1 VVERVLRSQACG
13 LGRLRHRAG
22 TFSLRAMLPHR
33 LSNQFFFQVIV
44 IDGRWWNIK
53 RAVRSRNSEMPRKQ
67 FFPDAVIKSLPAI
80 RLYLASTSM
89 LTIGI
94 AAQSI
99 GFVVLARW
107 LGSDQFGHLSMIT
120 AATNLGGAWC
130 GLGTGEAM
138 RRRAGR
144 EPALYPQLLGHS
156 LILLLVSGAVLTLV
170 MSVAIASFITIAA
183 NPVESYA
190 VIALLVSS
198 NIVLFAWIGL
208 TEQILLAHSQF
219 TRANLLNSG
228 FGIARAVTALVACLG
243 FDIDNLAAWAL
254 WNFASFSVGS
264 LTCACLLFRYG
275 APHWRLLWDEIP
287 LGVTLS
293 ISGSIAALRQNVD
306 LLALSAMAPP
316 HLVGAYGVA
325 RRVLGVA
332 VVTGASL
339 DRQIYAKLAIAGKS
353 GPAAT
358 LCLARRYVIYA
369 IGLTSLTSTTI
380 FVLAP
385 LLPLLFGKDFGDMVW
400 IVRVL
405 CWTLILTAVQFVAFD
420 AINAADQH
428 RVRLIVGTVIGLAGA
443 ALIVGLSLAFGTTG
457 TFVAVYAAEIATA
470 AALWTTLKLLSD
482 RQQRRQSISSV
493 GAAE

>member
-1 VVERVLRSQACG
+1 MRRPPITDTISFFLTIVAERR
-13 LGRLRHRAG
+13 R
-22 TFSLRAMLPHR
+22 
-33 LSNQFFFQVIV
+33 
-44 IDGRWWNIK
+44 WNITC
-53 RAVRSRNSEMPRKQ
+53 AVRSKNSEMSRKQ
-67 FFPDAVIKSLPAI
+67 YFVDVVIKSLPAI
-80 RLYLASTSM
+80 RLYITSTSL

-120 AATNLGGAWC
+120 AATNLAGAWC

-144 EPALYPQLLGHS
+144 EPALYPRLLGHS
-156 LILLLVSGAVLTLV
+156 LILMLVSGAVLTAV
-170 MSVAIASFITIAA
+170 MSVAIASSITIVTDPSE
-183 NPVESYA
+183 NYA
-190 VIALLVSS
+190 IIALLVSS
-198 NIVLFAWIGL
+198 NIVLFAWISL

-228 FGIARAVTALVACLG
+228 FGIARALTALVACLG
-243 FDIDNLAAWAL
+243 FDIHSLSAWAL
-254 WNFASFSVGS
+254 WNFATFAAGS
-264 LTCACLLFRYG
+264 LACACLLFRYG
-275 APHWRLLWDEIP
+275 APQWRLLWDEIP

-306 LLALSAMAPP
+306 VLALSAMAPP

-325 RRVLGVA
+325 RRVLGMA
-332 VVTGASL
+332 VVTGASF
-339 DRQIYAKLAIAGKS
+339 DRLIYNKLAIAGKS

-369 IGLTSLTSTTI
+369 IGLTGLTSATI

-385 LLPLLFGKDFGDMVW
+385 LLPLLFGTDFVDMVW
-400 IVRVL
+400 IVKAL

-428 RVRLIVGTVIGLAGA
+428 RIRLVVGTVIGLAGA
-443 ALIVGLSLAFGTTG
+443 ALIIGFSLAFGTTG
-457 TFVAVYAAEIATA
+457 TFVAVYVTEISTA
-470 AALWTTLKLLSD
+470 AALWMTLKLLSD
-482 RQQRRQSISSV
+482 RQQRRSSISGV
-493 GAAE
+493 GAKPAE

>member
-1 VVERVLRSQACG
+1 
-13 LGRLRHRAG
+13 
-22 TFSLRAMLPHR
+22 
-33 LSNQFFFQVIV
+33 
-44 IDGRWWNIK
+44 
-53 RAVRSRNSEMPRKQ
+53 MPRKQ
-67 FFPDAVIKSLPAI
+67 FFLDGVVKSLPAI
-80 RLYLASTSM
+80 RLYIASTSM
-89 LTIGI
+89 LTVGI

-183 NPVESYA
+183 NPVENYA
-190 VIALLVSS
+190 VIALLVSN

-243 FDIDNLAAWAL
+243 FDIDNLTAWAL

-264 LTCACLLFRYG
+264 LACVCLLFRYG
-275 APHWRLLWDEIP
+275 GPRWCLLWDEIP
-287 LGVTLS
+287 RGVTLS

-339 DRQIYAKLAIAGKS
+339 DRLIYAKLAIAGKS

-358 LCLARRYVIYA
+358 LYLARRYVIYA
-369 IGLTSLTSTTI
+369 IGLTSLTSITI

-400 IVRVL
+400 IVKVL
-405 CWTLILTAVQFVAFD
+405 CWTLMLTAVQFVAFD

-457 TFVAVYAAEIATA
+457 TFVGVYAAEISTA

>member
-1 VVERVLRSQACG
+1 M
-13 LGRLRHRAG
+13 
-22 TFSLRAMLPHR
+22 F
-33 LSNQFFFQVIV
+33 
-44 IDGRWWNIK
+44 
-53 RAVRSRNSEMPRKQ
+53 RKQ
-67 FFPDAVIKSLPAI
+67 FLFDALIRSLPAI
-80 RLYLASTSM
+80 RLYITSTSL
-89 LTIGI
+89 LTVGI

-130 GLGTGEAM
+130 GLGAGEAM

-156 LILLLVSGAVLTLV
+156 LILLLVSGAALTVV
-170 MSVAIASFITIAA
+170 MSIPIAASITIVTD
-183 NPVESYA
+183 PVENYT
-190 VIALLVSS
+190 VIALLVSN
-198 NIVLFAWIGL
+198 NIVLFAWVGL

-228 FGIARAVTALVACLG
+228 FGIVRALAALVACFG
-243 FDIDNLAAWAL
+243 FDIVSLSAWAW
-254 WNFASFSVGS
+254 WNFAAFAIGS
-264 LTCACLLFRYG
+264 LACVCLLFQYG
-275 APHWRLLWDEIP
+275 APRWRLLWDEIP

-325 RRVLGVA
+325 RRVLAVA

-339 DRQIYAKLAIAGKS
+339 DRLIYAKLAIAGKS

-358 LCLARRYVIYA
+358 LGLARRYVVYA
-369 IGLTSLTSTTI
+369 IGITGITSVTI

-385 LLPLLFGKDFGDMVW
+385 LLPLLFGKGFGDLVW
-400 IVRVL
+400 IIRVL
-405 CWTLILTAVQFVAFD
+405 CWTLVLTAVQFVAFD

-428 RVRLIVGTVIGLAGA
+428 RIRLVVGTVVGLAGA
-443 ALIVGLSLAFGTTG
+443 ALIVALSLAFGTTG
-457 TFVAVYAAEIATA
+457 TFVAVYAAEISTA
-470 AALWTTLKLLSD
+470 AALWATLKLLSD
-482 RQQRRQSISSV
+482 RQQREPSMVSA
-493 GAAE
+493 GAKPAE

>member
-1 VVERVLRSQACG
+1 MR
-13 LGRLRHRAG
+13 LGRSPSSGPVHSCSGQCTRIDYRAN
-22 TFSLRAMLPHR
+22 S
-33 LSNQFFFQVIV
+33 FFQIIV

-53 RAVRSRNSEMPRKQ
+53 RAVRSRNSEMPRIQ
-67 FFPDAVIKSLPAI
+67 FSLDAVIKSLPAI
-80 RLYLASTSM
+80 RLYIASTSM
-89 LTIGI
+89 LTVGI

-170 MSVAIASFITIAA
+170 MSVAIASSITIAA
-183 NPVESYA
+183 NPVENYA
-190 VIALLVSS
+190 AIALLVSN

-228 FGIARAVTALVACLG
+228 FGIARAVTALVACVG
-243 FDIDNLAAWAL
+243 FDIDNLTAWAL

-264 LTCACLLFRYG
+264 LACVCLLFRYG
-275 APHWRLLWDEIP
+275 APRWRLLWDEIP

-339 DRQIYAKLAIAGKS
+339 DRLIYAKLAIAGKS

-369 IGLTSLTSTTI
+369 ISLTGLTSMTI

-385 LLPLLFGKDFGDMVW
+385 LLPLLFGKDFSDMVW
-400 IVRVL
+400 IVKVL
-405 CWTLILTAVQFVAFD
+405 CWTLILTAVQFIAFD

-428 RVRLIVGTVIGLAGA
+428 RVRLVVGTVIGLAGA

-457 TFVAVYAAEIATA
+457 TFVAVYVAEISTA

>member
-1 VVERVLRSQACG
+1 MPSGAE
-13 LGRLRHRAG
+13 
-22 TFSLRAMLPHR
+22 
-33 LSNQFFFQVIV
+33 
-44 IDGRWWNIK
+44 
-53 RAVRSRNSEMPRKQ
+53 NSEMSKKQ
-67 FFPDAVIKSLPAI
+67 FLFDAVIRSLPAI
-80 RLYLASTSM
+80 RLYITSTS
-89 LTIGI
+89 LLAVGI

-99 GFVVLARW
+99 GFIVLARW

-120 AATNLGGAWC
+120 AATNLAGAWC

-144 EPALYPQLLGHS
+144 DPALYPQLLGHS
-156 LILLLVSGAVLTLV
+156 LILLLVSGAVLTLI
-170 MSVAIASFITIAA
+170 MSTAIAASITIVTD
-183 NPVESYA
+183 PVENYT

-228 FGIARAVTALVACLG
+228 FGIIRALAALVACFG
-243 FDIDNLAAWAL
+243 FEVDSLSSWAL
-254 WNFASFSVGS
+254 WNFAAFAIGS
-264 LTCACLLFRYG
+264 LACVCLLFPYG
-275 APHWRLLWDEIP
+275 APRWRLLWDEIP

-306 LLALSAMAPP
+306 LLALSAIAPP

-325 RRVLGVA
+325 RRVLAVA

-339 DRQIYAKLAIAGKS
+339 DRLIYAKLAIAGKS

-358 LCLARRYVIYA
+358 LRLARRYVVYA
-369 IGLTSLTSTTI
+369 IGITGITSMAI

-385 LLPLLFGKDFGDMVW
+385 LLPLLFGKGFGDLVW
-400 IVRVL
+400 IIRVL

-428 RVRLIVGTVIGLAGA
+428 RIRLVVGTVVGLAGA
-443 ALIVGLSLAFGTTG
+443 ALIVALSLAFGTTG
-457 TFVAVYAAEIATA
+457 TFVAVYVAEISTA
-470 AALWTTLKLLSD
+470 AALWATLKLLSD
-482 RQQRRQSISSV
+482 RQQHASILSA
-493 GAAE
+493 GAKPAE

>member
-1 VVERVLRSQACG
+1 MS
-13 LGRLRHRAG
+13 
-22 TFSLRAMLPHR
+22 
-33 LSNQFFFQVIV
+33 
-44 IDGRWWNIK
+44 
-53 RAVRSRNSEMPRKQ
+53 RKQ
-67 FFPDAVIKSLPAI
+67 FLFDAVIKSLPAI
-80 RLYLASTSM
+80 RLYITSTSL
-89 LTIGI
+89 LTVGI

-156 LILLLVSGAVLTLV
+156 LILLLVSGAVLTVV
-170 MSVAIASFITIAA
+170 MSAAIAASITIVTDS
-183 NPVESYA
+183 VENYA

-228 FGIARAVTALVACLG
+228 FGIARAFTALVACLG
-243 FDIDNLAAWAL
+243 FDIDSLSAWAL
-254 WNFASFSVGS
+254 WNFAAFAVGS
-264 LTCACLLFRYG
+264 LACVCLLFRYG
-275 APHWRLLWDEIP
+275 APRWRLLWDEIP

-325 RRVLGVA
+325 RRVLAVA

-339 DRQIYAKLAIAGKS
+339 DRLIYAKLAIAGKS

-358 LCLARRYVIYA
+358 LRLARRYVVYA
-369 IGLTSLTSTTI
+369 IGITGITSMTI

-385 LLPLLFGKDFGDMVW
+385 LLPLVFGNGFGDLVW
-400 IVRVL
+400 IIRVL

-428 RVRLIVGTVIGLAGA
+428 RIRLVVGTVVGLAGA
-443 ALIVGLSLAFGTTG
+443 SLIVGFSLAFGTTG
-457 TFVAVYAAEIATA
+457 TFVAVYVAEISTA
-470 AALWTTLKLLSD
+470 ATLWATLKLLSD
-482 RQQRRQSISSV
+482 RQQRGPSMPSV
-493 GAAE
+493 DAKPAK